1 MGSRLLTCLLLG
13 AVGII
18 MLTVGSVLG
27 GLSGDKNSPFYMI
40 ALIGF
45 FPIVGAFLY
54 VVAGDRDNE

>member
-1 MGSRLLTCLLLG
+1 
-13 AVGII
+13 

-27 GLSGDKNSPFYMI
+27 GLSGDKDSPFYMI

-54 VVAGDRDNE
+54 AVAGDRDNE